1 MVKSVITFH
10 SGSLANGNTGIVV
23 ESIASEGDEVGEGV
37 GRHRNDEVE
46 RELYLCVLLQKWR
59 KPQVNDA
66 GWAVF
71 LLPQRKLW
79 PKEVW
84 PMLLAR

>member
-1 MVKSVITFH
+1 M
-10 SGSLANGNTGIVV
+10 V

-37 GRHRNDEVE
+37 GRHRNDEEE

-59 KPQVNDA
+59 QPQVNGA

-71 LLPQRKLW
+71 Y
-79 PKEVW
+79 KESYGQKRFG
-84 PMLLAR
+84 LCY